1 MAAHNDLGK
10 WGEELA
16 LRYLE
21 SLGYGILHHDWK
33 LGKRDLD
40 IVCVTPERDTLV
52 FVEVKTRRNNV
63 FQQPEEAVTPQK
75 MRNLAIAANAYVKE
89 EGLDMPLRFD
99 IVAVT
104 GTGNDDAEVN
114 HIPNAFIP
122 YF

>member
-21 SLGYGILHHDWK
+21 SQGYGILHHDWK

-52 FVEVKTRRNNV
+52 FVEVKTRRTSFSN
-63 FQQPEEAVTPQK
+63 PRRPLP
-75 MRNLAIAANAYVKE
+75 RRRCAI
-89 EGLDMPLRFD
+89 LPLLPMPM
-99 IVAVT
+99 
-104 GTGNDDAEVN
+104 
-114 HIPNAFIP
+114 
-122 YF
+122 

>member
-1 MAAHNDLGK
+1 M
-10 WGEELA
+10 
-16 LRYLE
+16 
-21 SLGYGILHHDWK
+21 
-33 LGKRDLD
+33 
-40 IVCVTPERDTLV
+40 TPERDTLV

>member
-1 MAAHNDLGK
+1 
-10 WGEELA
+10 
-16 LRYLE
+16 
-21 SLGYGILHHDWK
+21 
-33 LGKRDLD
+33 
-40 IVCVTPERDTLV
+40 
-52 FVEVKTRRNNV
+52 
-63 FQQPEEAVTPQK
+63 